1 VSPARAPGSDPRR
14 HPRGRRAVAARLR
27 PPRRADHRRKTAG
40 ELDQGLRF
48 SFGYAGSAV
57 HDVASSQ
64 QRAVAIDDVVALS
77 DAVQVSRVLGEFPK
91 PDPSLPTEGSVAY
104 ELRLRWRAQR
114 EGRERL
120 SGACYAILTGLE
132 SNLGGNRDKAA
143 AGSRWISR
151 CGAQSASSRR
161 GKIRARTGVREGR
174 RSGRTAH
181 GSRGQVVGGCH
192 AAPHPT
198 GGRVRSE
205 TAFPSRKSLW
215 PIYHR
220 YPTNGHHRCVP
231 QDGSDQGQRRWLLIE
246 GLFAAVQPIRKP
258 VASLHDPRLGS
269 FCFPN
274 RTRA

>member
-1 VSPARAPGSDPRR
+1 M
-14 HPRGRRAVAARLR
+14 
-27 PPRRADHRRKTAG
+27 
-40 ELDQGLRF
+40 
-48 SFGYAGSAV
+48 

-77 DAVQVSRVLGEFPK
+77 HAVQVSRVLGEFPK

-120 SGACYAILTGLE
+120 SDACYAIPTGLE

-143 AGSRWISR
+143 ARLSVDKPVVSTIGKLTARENPVH
-151 CGAQSASSRR
+151 GRR
-161 GKIRARTGVREGR
+161 REGR

-181 GSRGQVVGGCH
+181 GSRGQVAGGCH

-205 TAFPSRKSLW
+205 SAFPSRKSLW

-220 YPTNGHHRCVP
+220 YLTNGHHRCVP

-258 VASLHDPRLGS
+258 VASLHDPQLGS
-269 FCFPN
+269 FCSPN

>member
-1 VSPARAPGSDPRR
+1 VRNDAAPVTVQLAGFSCCLSGETLIAEPSSDYSSVDAARAALEPALHAWEASS
-14 HPRGRRAVAARLR
+14 
-27 PPRRADHRRKTAG
+27 

-48 SFGYAGSAV
+48 SFEYTGSAV

-151 CGAQSASSRR
+151 C
-161 GKIRARTGVREGR
+161 
-174 RSGRTAH
+174 
-181 GSRGQVVGGCH
+181 
-192 AAPHPT
+192 
-198 GGRVRSE
+198 
-205 TAFPSRKSLW
+205 
-215 PIYHR
+215 
-220 YPTNGHHRCVP
+220 
-231 QDGSDQGQRRWLLIE
+231 
-246 GLFAAVQPIRKP
+246 
-258 VASLHDPRLGS
+258 
-269 FCFPN
+269 
-274 RTRA
+274 

>member
-1 VSPARAPGSDPRR
+1 MHAWEASS
-14 HPRGRRAVAARLR
+14 
-27 PPRRADHRRKTAG
+27 

-48 SFGYAGSAV
+48 SFEYTGSAV

-64 QRAVAIDDVVALS
+64 QRAVAIDDVAALS
-77 DAVQVSRVLGEFPK
+77 DVVQVSRVLGELPK

-104 ELRLRWRAQR
+104 ELRLRWRAQ
-114 EGRERL
+114 GKAVSG
-120 SGACYAILTGLE
+120 SGACYAIPTGLE
-132 SNLGGNRDKAA
+132 SNLGGNLDKAA
-143 AGSRWISR
+143 ARLSVDKPVLK
-151 CGAQSASSRR
+151 QSASSRR
-161 GKIRARTGVREGR
+161 RKSRARTGVREGR

-181 GSRGQVVGGCH
+181 GSRGQVAGGCH

-205 TAFPSRKSLW
+205 SAFPSRKSLW

-220 YPTNGHHRCVP
+220 YLTNGHHRCVP

-269 FCFPN
+269 FCSPN
-274 RTRA
+274 RT

>member
-1 VSPARAPGSDPRR
+1 
-14 HPRGRRAVAARLR
+14 
-27 PPRRADHRRKTAG
+27 
-40 ELDQGLRF
+40 
-48 SFGYAGSAV
+48 V

-120 SGACYAILTGLE
+120 SGACYAIPTWLE

-143 AGSRWISR
+143 ARLSVDKPVL
-151 CGAQSASSRR
+151 AQSASSRR
-161 GKIRARTGVREGR
+161 GKIPCTDGRTGRQEERPDRSRKQRSSGWRLSRRASSDGR
-174 RSGRTAH
+174 PSTKRK
-181 GSRGQVVGGCH
+181 CL
-192 AAPHPT
+192 
-198 GGRVRSE
+198 
-205 TAFPSRKSLW
+205 PSRKSLW

-220 YPTNGHHRCVP
+220 YLTHGHHRCVP

-246 GLFAAVQPIRKP
+246 GLFAAVQSIRKP
-258 VASLHDPRLGS
+258 VASLQIRDSVHAARPTGPEREHDRRGGS
-269 FCFPN
+269 GLSLRWANTDDEQLSYSASSSFWSI
-274 RTRA
+274 RRSW